1 MADHPRRKGPG
12 PTAATTRANYLPL
25 GGQPSPY
32 AQQQQTYGYQ
42 QNPYKQAQQAQQ
54 QGRSGFSA
62 GAQAQSRYG
71 RDSKAPVRAQKP
83 APASSKMGIKSGMT
97 VEVRLAV
104 VSAGSERVLTD
115 VAGVFRT

>member
-1 MADHPRRKGPG
+1 MADNARRKGPG

-32 AQQQQTYGYQ
+32 AQQQQQSYGYQ

-97 VEVRLAV
+97 VEVRTAADQQGA
-104 VSAGSERVLTD
+104 SC
-115 VAGVFRT
+115 

>member
-1 MADHPRRKGPG
+1 MADHARRKGPG
-12 PTAATTRANYLPL
+12 PTAASTRANYLPL

-32 AQQQQTYGYQ
+32 AQQQQQTYGYQ
-42 QNPYKQAQQAQQ
+42 QNPYKQAQQ

-97 VEVRLAV
+97 VEVRPAAV
-104 VSAGSERVLTD
+104 
-115 VAGVFRT
+115 